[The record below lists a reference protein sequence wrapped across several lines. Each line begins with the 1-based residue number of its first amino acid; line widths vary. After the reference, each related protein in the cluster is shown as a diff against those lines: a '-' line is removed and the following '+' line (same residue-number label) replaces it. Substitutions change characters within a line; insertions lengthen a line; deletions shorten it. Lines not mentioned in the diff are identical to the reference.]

1 MKKVLLGLAV
11 IFLARTGTLAA
22 DRWVHVKVEDGGTQ
36 GETVRI
42 NLPLSLAEKVLPAIH
57 THKLCDGK
65 VKVGKADV
73 HDVDLRAIM
82 EALRTAPD
90 NEFITVESRHDNVR
104 VAKAGGNLLIKVQE
118 NKETAGTK
126 AKTETK
132 TRAETVNVTIPIPVV
147 DALLSGA
154 QDELDILAAVRALGA
169 VGDTVLVT
177 VEDQH
182 SKVRIWV
189 DSRNTME

>member
-11 IFLARTGTLAA
+11 IFLTRTGALAA
-22 DRWVHVKVEDGGTQ
+22 DRWVHVKVEDGGAQ

-57 THKLCDGK
+57 TEKLCAGK
-65 VKVGKADV
+65 VKVSKADV
-73 HDVDLRAIM
+73 HDLDLRAVM

-118 NKETAGTK
+118 NKETADTK

-132 TRAETVNVTIPIPVV
+132 TRAETVNVTIPLSVV
-147 DALLSGA
+147 EALLSGA
-154 QDELDILAAVRALGA
+154 QDELDVLAAVRALGA
-169 VGDTVLVT
+169 VGDTVLVS
-177 VEDQH
+177 VDDQH

>member
-1 MKKVLLGLAV
+1 MKKVLLALAI
-11 IFLARTGTLAA
+11 IFLARTCALAA
-22 DRWVHVKVEDGGTQ
+22 DRWVHVTVEEGGAQ

-42 NLPLSLAEKVLPAIH
+42 NLPLSLAGKVLPAIH
-57 THKLCDGK
+57 TDKLYAGK
-65 VKVGKADV
+65 VKVSKGDI
-73 HDVDLRAIM
+73 HNLDLRAIV

-90 NEFITVESRHDNVR
+90 NEFITVESTHENVR

-118 NKETAGTK
+118 NKETAGSK
-126 AKTETK
+126 GKTETK
-132 TRAETVNVTIPIPVV
+132 AKAETVNVTIPIPVV
-147 DALLSGA
+147 DALLSGG
-154 QDELDILAAVRALGA
+154 QDELDVLAAVRALGA

-189 DSRNTME
+189 DSRNTMD

>member
-1 MKKVLLGLAV
+1 MKKVLLGLAL
-11 IFLARTGTLAA
+11 IFLTRTGALAA
-22 DRWVHVKVEDGGTQ
+22 DRWVHVKVEEGGAQ

-57 THKLCDGK
+57 TDKLCAGK
-65 VKVGKADV
+65 VKVSRDDI
-73 HDVDLRAIM
+73 HDLDLRAIM

-126 AKTETK
+126 AKTESKPRT
-132 TRAETVNVTIPIPVV
+132 ETVNVTIPIPVV
-147 DALLSGA
+147 DALLSGS
-154 QDELDILAAVRALGA
+154 QDELDVLAAVRALGT
-169 VGDTVLVT
+169 VGDTVLVS
-177 VEDQH
+177 VDDQH

>member
-11 IFLARTGTLAA
+11 IFLTRTGALAA
-22 DRWVHVKVEDGGTQ
+22 DRWVHVKVEESGTQ

-57 THKLCDGK
+57 TEKLCAGK
-65 VKVGKADV
+65 VKVSKGDI
-73 HDVDLRAIM
+73 HDLDLRAVM

-118 NKETAGTK
+118 NKETADTK

-132 TRAETVNVTIPIPVV
+132 TRAETVNVTIPLSVV
-147 DALLSGA
+147 EALLSGA

-169 VGDTVLVT
+169 VGDTVLVS
-177 VEDQH
+177 VDDQH

>member
-22 DRWVHVKVEDGGTQ
+22 DRWVHVKVEEGGTQ

-57 THKLCDGK
+57 TEKLCDGK
-65 VKVGKADV
+65 VKVGKVDV

-82 EALRTAPD
+82 EALRAAPD

-147 DALLSGA
+147 EALLSGA

-169 VGDTVLVT
+169 VGDTVLVS
-177 VEDQH
+177 VDDQH